1 MKSGE
6 AEAASVLDES
16 ENKAEKP
23 MLFKSWCHLTT
34 VPENNWV
41 KLKKKQVCW
50 KDAWISKNEPPNQQE
65 FVMLMKENC

>member
-23 MLFKSWCHLTT
+23 MLFQSWCHLTM

-41 KLKKKQVCW
+41 KLQKKQVCC
-50 KDAWISKNEPPNQQE
+50 KDAIISTNEPPNQQE
-65 FVMLMKENC
+65 FVTLMKENC

>member
-23 MLFKSWCHLTT
+23 MLFFNLD
-34 VPENNWV
+34 V
-41 KLKKKQVCW
+41 
-50 KDAWISKNEPPNQQE
+50 I
-65 FVMLMKENC
+65 